1 VFGLL
6 SIGNEF
12 NLQVNEISF
21 SYARMGT
28 KTRFENEAK
37 GKSKMT
43 YCNEG
48 RSPFLLCNKNLTWM
62 RDNVEQKLKKM
73 ARNCLTHVGL
83 YQDVNNFV
91 KQ

>member
-1 VFGLL
+1 MFGLL

-48 RSPFLLCNKNLTWM
+48 RSPFLL
-62 RDNVEQKLKKM
+62 
-73 ARNCLTHVGL
+73 
-83 YQDVNNFV
+83 
-91 KQ
+91 